1 MIWVWLFLWET
12 ETKCFKLTI
21 QRNKE
26 TEDGQTNRQRQK
38 EGEGTLLNQLYFSKK
53 QNLQKAPDWPAC
65 VRVMVGCSQKEDEQM
80 SFFEN
85 PEFEIREGA
94 RGNC

>member
-1 MIWVWLFLWET
+1 MQQRNRGRTDKQTET
-12 ETKCFKLTI
+12 E
-21 QRNKE
+21 R
-26 TEDGQTNRQRQK
+26 R
-38 EGEGTLLNQLYFSKK
+38 EGTLLNQLYFSKK
-53 QNLQKAPDWPAC
+53 QNLQKVPDWPAC

-85 PEFEIREGA
+85 PEFEIREDA